1 MHDGYMGSLSE
12 YMNGYRGRHSVYNYD
27 SPRYN
32 TRTGSLNKGGDNGGP
47 VQVFGV
53 EANLEAFGRIMT
65 TDPQMAGLFRK
76 YIRNVLK
83 EARKKL
89 TQDAKSYMKS
99 DPRKAAQ
106 AVKFSVYKSLF
117 GGNLSILQKKKGS
130 AGAKYELRRTRKVE
144 QNPRM
149 RGGNRRP
156 RIDDGRNRL
165 DYYYGA
171 DRGFALRFIGSG
183 TVTRTSRFGNRGSIR
198 QTDWFG
204 HTAPWHM
211 EDAAGKVAE
220 AINEYVM
227 QQTNG

>member
-1 MHDGYMGSLSE
+1 MGSLSE
-12 YMNGYRGRHSVYNYD
+12 YINGYRGRHSVYNYD

-47 VQVFGV
+47 VQVYGV
-53 EANLEAFGRIMT
+53 DANLEAFGRIMT
-65 TDPQMAGLFRK
+65 TDPAMAAIFRK

-89 TQDAKSYMKS
+89 TQDARSFMNS

-106 AVKFSVYKSLF
+106 AVKFSVYKGIF
-117 GGNLSILQKKKGS
+117 GGNLSILQKKRGQ
-130 AGAKYELRRTRKVE
+130 AGAKYELRRQRIVE
-144 QNPRM
+144 QNPHM

-171 DRGFALRFIGSG
+171 DRGYVLRFIGSG
-183 TVTRTSRFGNRGSIR
+183 TVDRTSRFGSRGSIR
-198 QTDWFG
+198 QSNWFG

-211 EDAAGKVAE
+211 EEASAQVAE
-220 AINEYVM
+220 AINEYVNN
-227 QQTNG
+227 QING